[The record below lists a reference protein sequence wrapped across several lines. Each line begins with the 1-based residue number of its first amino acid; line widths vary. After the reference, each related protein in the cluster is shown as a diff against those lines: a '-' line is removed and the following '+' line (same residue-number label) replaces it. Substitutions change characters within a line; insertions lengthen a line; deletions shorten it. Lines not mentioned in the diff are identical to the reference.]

1 MFQAG
6 SLAATLNPKFQIMN
20 NPNISFG
27 SPGAISYD
35 SPAARGPASLSAD
48 EADVAA
54 FNSLM
59 SDTPASTFESRFQ
72 KLTPEQKQ
80 QVKGALENFKAANDQ
95 ALEAVANLGE
105 APTLDANRMSE
116 SGYIESYLKEAEN
129 YQNKVATTVA
139 NTSSA
144 VDAGLKFMDTMMSVD
159 QDLPKTIPEFGTN
172 LIALMQIVGKTP
184 AEIQRVASAFGIQ
197 AA

>member
-1 MFQAG
+1 MFQTG
-6 SLAATLNPKFQIMN
+6 RLAATLNPKFQIMN

-80 QVKGALENFKAANDQ
+80 QVKADLENFTVASDQ

-105 APTLDANRMSE
+105 SPKLDTSRMGDSK
-116 SGYIESYLKEAEN
+116 YIESYGEEFEN
-129 YQNKVATTVA
+129 YQNKFASAIA
-139 NTSSA
+139 NTSGA
-144 VDAGLKFMDTMMSVD
+144 VDAGLKFVDTMD
-159 QDLPKTIPEFGTN
+159 GIDPELANTIPEFGTN

-184 AEIQRVASAFGIQ
+184 AEIQRVATAFGIQ
-197 AA
+197 AP